1 MYLGVQLVLCPVLA
15 FPVSCLIYYN
25 REYSC
30 KNVDFKNPGKL
41 AKLLT
46 AVIGALIRVR
56 KRKTKRKRKRKKKR
70 KRKRK
75 GKTRIRLIR
84 QRPRPIQ
91 DSITVTLY
99 IP

>member
-1 MYLGVQLVLCPVLA
+1 MHLGVQLVLCPILA
-15 FPVSCLIYYN
+15 LPVSCLLYYN
-25 REYSC
+25 RKFSC
-30 KNVDFKNPGKL
+30 QNVDFKNPEKL

-56 KRKTKRKRKRKKKR
+56 KRKTKRKRKRKT

-75 GKTRIRLIR
+75 GKTRKRLIR
-84 QRPRPIQ
+84 PRPRPIQ